1 MCGFYILDPHS
12 SGVISECLVVE
23 FSVTGDD
30 CPLSAAS
37 REAGAAVDCDPP
49 QLRRD
54 GTALLRFDAVDPAV
68 GEVLDAD
75 ERVRYLHA
83 ASGGDRTAYRCVSLD
98 PCVVHELTDAGFL
111 VESVRYRDG
120 TERHVG
126 AVVGYDVLEDV
137 LAAAGDA
144 VGVAIE
150 RVYELGAEGDDAAA
164 RGWDLTPAQE
174 AALRTALELGYFAV
188 PRDADAG
195 DVAAELGISKSAF
208 LERLR
213 RGQASLFRQVFG

>member
-1 MCGFYILDPHS
+1 
-12 SGVISECLVVE
+12 VE
-23 FSVTGDD
+23 FAVTGDD

-37 REAGAAVDCDPP
+37 EAADGVVDCEPP

-54 GTALLRFDAVDPAV
+54 GTALLRFDADDPAV
-68 GEVLDAD
+68 GEALDGD
-75 ERVRYLHA
+75 DRVRYLHA
-83 ASGGDRTAYRCVSLD
+83 ARGGDRTAYRCVSLD
-98 PCVVHELTDAGFL
+98 PCVVHDLTDTGLL
-111 VESVRYRDG
+111 VESVRYRRG
-120 TERHVG
+120 RERHVG

-150 RVYELGAEGDDAAA
+150 RVYELDAEGEDAAAGA

-195 DVAAELGISKSAF
+195 EVAAALGISKSAF

-213 RGQASLFRQVFG
+213 RGQASLFLGVFG